1 MHFDYFFKLENRR
14 FRKIDF
20 CEALFT
26 HFIIPLNDP
35 IHQEQRD
42 RSLRMKP
49 AFWKEWGR
57 RDASHLVL
65 RLPAT

>member
-1 MHFDYFFKLENRR
+1 MHFGYFFKLENRR

-20 CEALFT
+20 CKALFT

-49 AFWKEWGR
+49 AF
-57 RDASHLVL
+57 
-65 RLPAT
+65 